1 MLFVLLDTHKTGTLT
16 SPYAL
21 TLAIRNSVT
30 LRMEMSG
37 VYNFKCFVRDGVE
50 RYFSIYVFHGDGAE
64 RCLKF

>member
-50 RYFSIYVFHGDGAE
+50 RYFSI
-64 RCLKF
+64 